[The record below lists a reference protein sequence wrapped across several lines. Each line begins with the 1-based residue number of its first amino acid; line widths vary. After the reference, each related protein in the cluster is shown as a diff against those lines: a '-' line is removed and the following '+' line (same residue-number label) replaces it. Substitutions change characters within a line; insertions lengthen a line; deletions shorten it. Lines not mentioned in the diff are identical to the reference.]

1 MFMQGVPLKQ
11 LVAELGPAKVGK
23 MLGVSHQGITKAVE
37 AGRDIVITLLSDGKA
52 KGVELSEF
60 PKAKKKAAPD

>member
-1 MFMQGVPLKQ
+1 MQGVPLKQ

-37 AGRDIVITLLSDGKA
+37 AGREILITVLPDGKA
-52 KGVELSEF
+52 KGTELSDF

>member
-1 MFMQGVPLKQ
+1 MQGVPLKQ

-37 AGRDIVITLLSDGKA
+37 AGREILITVLPDGNAKGIELSD
-52 KGVELSEF
+52 F